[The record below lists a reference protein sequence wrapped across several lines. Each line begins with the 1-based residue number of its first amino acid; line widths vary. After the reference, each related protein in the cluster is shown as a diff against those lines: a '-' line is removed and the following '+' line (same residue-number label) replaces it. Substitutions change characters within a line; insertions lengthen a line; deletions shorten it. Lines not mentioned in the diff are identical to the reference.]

1 MKIRND
7 FVTNSSSS
15 SFVVIHKI
23 DDCEE
28 FRAIL
33 KEEMGNL
40 GLRLAETYFTKCKD
54 YHKYDNE
61 MIELHDY
68 IGEEFE
74 FDENATYL
82 QSTHYTYSNDG
93 DDFNGNDVFLA
104 DNLPECKYVKKIYEG
119 EDN

>member
-15 SFVVIHKI
+15 SYVVIHKI

-28 FRAIL
+28 FRNIL

-40 GLRLAETYFTKCKD
+40 GLRLADKYFKKGKD
-54 YHKYDNE
+54 YYKYSNGKT
-61 MIELHDY
+61 ELHDY
-68 IGEEFE
+68 IEEE

-82 QSTHYTYSNDG
+82 QSNHYTYSNDS
-93 DDFNGNDVFLA
+93 DDFNGDDVFLA
-104 DNLPECKYVKKIYEG
+104 DHLPDCKFVEMVYEE
-119 EDN
+119 EDY